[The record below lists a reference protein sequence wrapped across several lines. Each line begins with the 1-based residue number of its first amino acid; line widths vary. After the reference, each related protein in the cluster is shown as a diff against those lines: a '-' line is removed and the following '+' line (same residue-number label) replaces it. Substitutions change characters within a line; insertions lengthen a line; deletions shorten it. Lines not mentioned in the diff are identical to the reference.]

1 MLRYGFKMRLKNE
14 QVIEEYERL
23 HRAVDQDVLDAHT
36 RSGIRNYSIY
46 RDGLDLFGYFEADDP
61 EGAILALS
69 QEPVMKGWWERTN
82 PLMAT
87 DENNMPQIAR
97 LPELFY
103 LA

>member
-1 MLRYGFKMRLKNE
+1 MTRYGFKMRLRSE

-23 HRAVDQDVLDAHT
+23 HKAVDADVLAAHS

-46 RDGLDLFGYFEADDP
+46 RSGLDLFGYFESDDP
-61 EGAILALS
+61 EGAIEKLS
-69 QEPVMKGWWERTN
+69 QEPVMEGWWAKTN
-82 PLMAT
+82 PLMAV
-87 DENNMPQIAR
+87 DENNMPQITR